1 MQLPA
6 EQLNIYRGTS
16 SQKYTENTE
25 IKKWK
30 IKTKKYISC
39 PSLTVR
45 ALWQWSKFMASV
57 QRCKNG
63 THSRQIQ
70 KKKAYGDI
78 SIRSMCLHHL
88 HIYTPSTDKCELLHT
103 RQRTLDLK
111 QKKKRK
117 KKNPGRWNAL
127 SDPPRAEQAS
137 TNDGDVVHFKSK
149 YKLYIHSNFP
159 LVKSLMLPW

>member
-70 KKKAYGDI
+70 KKKGIWWY
-78 SIRSMCLHHL
+78 LYQVHVPTPLTHL
-88 HIYTPSTDKCELLHT
+88 HTIHRQMLWASTHETEDTWLKTKQNKTKKKHQEGGTPSPT
-103 RQRTLDLK
+103 RPVQN
-111 QKKKRK
+111 KR
-117 KKNPGRWNAL
+117 RRMTVTW
-127 SDPPRAEQAS
+127 SI
-137 TNDGDVVHFKSK
+137 SK
-149 YKLYIHSNFP
+149 ANINFTFTQI
-159 LVKSLMLPW
+159 SH